1 MPLARHAPCEADEE
15 VPLSAPAAGV
25 STPRRDPG
33 LRRPG
38 RAAFVLAVVLFLAV
52 TACAPSGPER
62 SSEAVAPIDAVTVGS
77 FNFPE
82 SRLLAE
88 VYAQALESAGI
99 LVARQPQVGPREIM
113 EPALEQGLVDVVPEY
128 LGSALAYLEPGASV
142 ASLDAAA
149 ARQRL
154 SELLAERGLVVLS
167 FAPAENQNG
176 VVVRRD
182 TAERYGLSSISDL
195 APVAGEL
202 VFGGPPECR
211 ERPFCLIGLQNVYG
225 LNFKSFVPL
234 DSGGRG
240 TRAALAGGEIDVGLL
255 FTTDGHL
262 AGGDLVLLADDRSL
276 QPVENVVPVA
286 RRQVVERY
294 GTALVER
301 LDRVSALLTTT
312 ELSDLN
318 RQMTIDEQDPAVV
331 AARWLADQGLV
342 G

>member
-1 MPLARHAPCEADEE
+1 M
-15 VPLSAPAAGV
+15 
-25 STPRRDPG
+25 
-33 LRRPG
+33 
-38 RAAFVLAVVLFLAV
+38 LAVVLFLAV
-52 TACAPSGPER
+52 TACARSGPER
-62 SSEAVAPIDAVTVGS
+62 SSEAAAPTDAVTVGS

-99 LVARQPQVGPREIM
+99 LVAREPQVGPREIM

-211 ERPFCLIGLQNVYG
+211 ERPFCLIGLQEVYG
-225 LNFKSFVPL
+225 LHFKSFVPL
-234 DSGGRG
+234 DSGGRS